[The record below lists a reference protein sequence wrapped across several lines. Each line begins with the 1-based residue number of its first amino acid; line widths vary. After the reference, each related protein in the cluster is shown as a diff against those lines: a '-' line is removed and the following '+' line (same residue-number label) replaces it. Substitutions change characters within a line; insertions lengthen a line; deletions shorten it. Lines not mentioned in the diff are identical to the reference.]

1 MDDTILQV
9 AHLSKRFGDHEVL
22 RDIDFTVARG
32 DVTSIIGASGSGK
45 STLLRCINLLE
56 TPSSGEIRYHGTDIQ
71 AKGGLSDSAYRA
83 RVGMVFQSFNLFEN
97 MSVLDNCTIGQCK
110 VLKKNTAEARES
122 ALRYLDNREGSLYA
136 NRIAILD
143 RGKPVVHPEMRH
155 YELPA
160 LVLDALSTGA
170 YCRTHA
176 CAFRDGA
183 LRVPR
188 EAHMTRYQ
196 RLMAHW
202 HARHP
207 GRILDVDYA
216 QLTADPAGTMRRV
229 AAFFGIA
236 YQDAMSDPRS
246 STRAVATA
254 SALQVRSGVVRRDT
268 PKWLP
273 YAAHLRPMAEALARG
288 AGAA

>member
-122 ALRYLDNREGSLYA
+122 ALRYLDKVGMAPYQNARPHQLSGGQKQRVAIARALAMDPEVLLFDEPTSALDPEMVGEVLEVMRTLAQEGMTMLVVTHEMAFARDVSSQVVFMKDGV
-136 NRIAILD
+136 ICEQGGPDQIF
-143 RGKPVVHPEMRH
+143 GKPEKEETR
-155 YELPA
+155 EF
-160 LVLDALSTGA
+160 LS
-170 YCRTHA
+170 R
-176 CAFRDGA
+176 
-183 LRVPR
+183 
-188 EAHMTRYQ
+188 
-196 RLMAHW
+196 
-202 HARHP
+202 
-207 GRILDVDYA
+207 
-216 QLTADPAGTMRRV
+216 
-229 AAFFGIA
+229 FF
-236 YQDAMSDPRS
+236 SR
-246 STRAVATA
+246 
-254 SALQVRSGVVRRDT
+254 
-268 PKWLP
+268 
-273 YAAHLRPMAEALARG
+273 
-288 AGAA
+288 